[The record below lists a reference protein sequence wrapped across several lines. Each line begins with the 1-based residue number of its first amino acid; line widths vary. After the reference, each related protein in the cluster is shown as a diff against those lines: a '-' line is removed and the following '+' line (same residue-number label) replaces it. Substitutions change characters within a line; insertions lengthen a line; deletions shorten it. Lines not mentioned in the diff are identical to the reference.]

1 MADCLD
7 IKNLMKAEIFNKLAF
22 RFILT
27 KQELGFIKV
36 LEKKRRLLIESKN
49 SDQSGSEENSHKESK
64 QRTTDN

>member
-36 LEKKRRLLIESKN
+36 LEKKSRLLIESQY
-49 SDQSGSEENSHKESK
+49 SDRSSPEEKPY
-64 QRTTDN
+64 